1 MDPVESST
9 PAPEVSNSQ
18 LDIGKHLAGAFPT
31 PIASYPWADSESINT
46 ELKALILKNESES
59 EGIARSNIGGWHS
72 STDFFSWDADC
83 GRAIKQ
89 RVEQMTVALTRAT
102 MVASQ
107 GKRSFNYR
115 LDGWA
120 NINRHGSYN
129 NVHNHPNC
137 LWSGTY
143 YVASGEPEGHLP
155 NNGKLELLDPRAG
168 INLIHI
174 EGSMFAGRYLID
186 PMPGLMV
193 MFPSW
198 LNHLVHPFYGKG
210 ERISIAFNVLTSEV
224 PAADKLA

>member
-1 MDPVESST
+1 MK
-9 PAPEVSNSQ
+9 PAEPSASASEVNDAQ

-31 PIASYPWADSESINT
+31 PIVSYPWADSESIN
-46 ELKALILKNESES
+46 EDLIALILNKEGES

-83 GRAIKQ
+83 VREIKR
-89 RVEQMTVALTRAT
+89 RVEQMTVAVTKAT

-107 GKRSFNYR
+107 GTRSFNYR

-143 YVASGEPEGHLP
+143 YVASGEPEDGRP

-168 INLIHI
+168 INLIHV
-174 EGSMFAGRYLID
+174 EGSMFAGRYLVD
-186 PMPGLMV
+186 PIPGLMV

-198 LNHLVHPFYGKG
+198 LNHLVHPFFGNG

-224 PAADKLA
+224 PSADKLA